1 MRQRSRLAMAR
12 ECSPA
17 PPLTKIRSL
26 FDPGWE
32 RSRCDARDTA
42 QLLDA
47 FRHDEGSVG
56 CEKEGGQ
63 EVGGVG
69 PFNGFLSAPHLVP
82 PFLDVKDHFPIA
94 IKEGTRLEVAVYGLR
109 KIMSFIMR

>member
-1 MRQRSRLAMAR
+1 MAR
-12 ECSPA
+12 KCSPA

-47 FRHDEGSVG
+47 FPHDEGSVG

-69 PFNGFLSAPHLVP
+69 PFNGFLSAAHLVP
-82 PFLDVKDHFPIA
+82 PFLDVKDHFSIA
-94 IKEGTRLEVAVYGLR
+94 NKRGPAGNGREWSAKDNVLYHSLPYLD
-109 KIMSFIMR
+109 